1 MADRATQF
9 YLQEVATRVGP
20 LALVTMDNGED
31 WQKPNVFGRAA
42 LESLGE
48 LLPRLQ
54 DDRWSGLVLTG
65 KPFVFA
71 AGADLTEFPQMST
84 PELARAAAQGRPR
97 AFAAIRDLPYPTLA
111 AINGAALGGG
121 LEIALHCDFR
131 TLARSVRHLGFPEVF
146 LGIIPAWGGTQLL
159 PRVVGA
165 AAAVEL
171 IVANPLKQNR
181 LLHARQ
187 ACELGLADAL
197 LEDVEFLDDSIEW
210 LVRAIE
216 DERPPR
222 QEADLSDATEV
233 CAKARY
239 AVDDAVH
246 GVALAPYRALDL
258 IAGTAGWTLEE
269 GYRAE
274 EDALADLLPGPQA
287 QAAVYAFDV
296 VERRVKRGFGIPDAK
311 PRRIQKVGVVG
322 AGLMA
327 TQLATLFLRRLEVP
341 LVVTDV
347 DSGRVEEAVGSI
359 RADLEKQVARG
370 RLSEGKARFLGSI
383 VTGASGTYEFARLRP
398 RDRGGVRGDRRQAGG
413 LRRAR
418 GGRLRR
424 VPARHEH
431 LFSLRRRDGG
441 RASAPGARRRDALLQ
456 PGRRAAPRRAR
467 TGAEATDDATLATAW
482 DVTKKLGKRGVLV
495 RDAPAFVVNRLLTR
509 QSCVLMQALENG
521 NTFEETDE
529 AALRLGI
536 PMPPSALL
544 AMVGP
549 RVANHV
555 LHTLH
560 DAFPD
565 RFPLSPTLENFANGE
580 MDIVVTGDERRT
592 VDEIDE
598 AILEALADECRHL
611 LDEAVVTSAADI
623 DACLILG
630 AGFPFFRGG
639 LTPYLD
645 WSGASE
651 RLLGGVSPL
660 DRSGPARAE
669 SVGPTRAVSAALPK
683 VPPAT
688 RKRDRRPSIR
698 GCAIHECAIRWAS
711 DKSIF
716 GAARFWRVSGS

>member
-1 MADRATQF
+1 MADGQTQF
-9 YLQEVATRVGP
+9 LLQQVATRVGP
-20 LALVTMDNGED
+20 IALVTIDNGED

-42 LESLGE
+42 FASLAE
-48 LLPRLQ
+48 LLPQLHEEHWR
-54 DDRWSGLVLTG
+54 GLVLTG

-71 AGADLTEFPQMST
+71 VGADLTEFPEIT
-84 PELARAAAQGRPR
+84 TADLARAGARAGHD

-146 LGIIPAWGGTQLL
+146 LGIIPGWGGTQLA
-159 PRVVGA
+159 PRLVGA

-181 LLHARQ
+181 MLRADQ
-187 ACELGLADAL
+187 AVEMGLADEL
-197 LEDVEFLDDSIEW
+197 VDDVEFLDDSIEW

-216 DERPPR
+216 EARAPRPA
-222 QEADLSDATEV
+222 ADLSDAVEV

-246 GVALAPYRALDL
+246 GVALAPYRALEL
-258 IAGTAGWTLEE
+258 IAGAAGWTVAE
-269 GYRAE
+269 GYVAE

-287 QAAVYAFDV
+287 QAGVYAFDL
-296 VERRVKRGFGIPDAK
+296 VERRIKKGIGIPEVK

-341 LVVTDV
+341 IVITDV
-347 DSGRVEEAVGSI
+347 DADRVEGAVAAI
-359 RADLEKQVARG
+359 RADLEKQVSRG
-370 RLSEGKARFLGSI
+370 RLGEGKARFLGSI
-383 VTGASGTYEFARLRP
+383 VSGAADPAAFSGCDLVIEAVFEEIAVKREVFAALEAVVSAECLLVTNTSSLSVAEMAAELRHP
-398 RDRGGVRGDRRQAGG
+398 ERVVGMHFFNPVAVLPLVELVR
-413 LRRAR
+413 
-418 GGRLRR
+418 
-424 VPARHEH
+424 
-431 LFSLRRRDGG
+431 
-441 RASAPGARRRDALLQ
+441 AP
-456 PGRRAAPRRAR
+456 
-467 TGAEATDDATLATAW
+467 ATDDPTLATGW

-495 RDAPAFVVNRLLTR
+495 KDAPAFVVNRLLTR
-509 QSCVLMQALENG
+509 QSSVLMQALENG
-521 NTFEETDE
+521 NTFEETDA
-529 AALRLGI
+529 AALQLGL

-580 MDIVVTGDERRT
+580 MDIVLTGDDRRSE
-592 VDEIDE
+592 DEIFQR
-598 AILEALADECRHL
+598 ILEALADEARHV
-611 LDEAVVTSAADI
+611 LDAGVVASAGEI

-645 WSGASE
+645 AE
-651 RLLGGVSPL
+651 GVS
-660 DRSGPARAE
+660 
-669 SVGPTRAVSAALPK
+669 T
-683 VPPAT
+683 
-688 RKRDRRPSIR
+688 
-698 GCAIHECAIRWAS
+698 
-711 DKSIF
+711 
-716 GAARFWRVSGS
+716 RVSGRPLGGA

>member
-1 MADRATQF
+1 MADAPTRF
-9 YLQEVATRVGP
+9 FLREISTRVGP
-20 LALVTMDNGED
+20 LALVTIDNGQD

-42 LESLGE
+42 FESLFE

-54 DDRWSGLVLTG
+54 DGRWSGLVLTG

-71 AGADLTEFPQMST
+71 AGADLDEFPLART
-84 PELARAAAQGRPR
+84 PELARAGAKAGHD
-97 AFAAIRDLPYPTLA
+97 AFGALRELPYPTLA
-111 AINGAALGGG
+111 AVNGAALGGG

-146 LGIIPAWGGTQLL
+146 LGIVPAWGGTQLV

-181 LLHARQ
+181 LTA
-187 ACELGLADAL
+187 APKAVELGLADAL
-197 LEDVEFLDDSIEW
+197 LDDVEFLDDSIEW
-210 LVRAIE
+210 LVHAIE
-216 DERPPR
+216 EGRSPRPA
-222 QEADLSDATEV
+222 ADLSDAAEV
-233 CAKARY
+233 CARARY

-246 GVALAPYRALDL
+246 GVARAPYRALDL
-258 IAGTAGWTLEE
+258 VAGAAEWTLEQ
-269 GYRAE
+269 GYAAE

-287 QAAVYAFDV
+287 QAGVYAFDL
-296 VERRVKRGFGIPDAK
+296 VERRIKRGAGIPDAK

-341 LVVTDV
+341 LVITDV
-347 DSGRVEEAVGSI
+347 DRERVEEALATI
-359 RADLEKQVARG
+359 RSELEQQATRG
-370 RLSEGKARFLGSI
+370 RIAAGKARFLAAI
-383 VTGASGTYEFARLRP
+383 ASGAESTEGFDGCDLVIEAVFEEIVIKRQVFAALEDAVSP
-398 RDRGGVRGDRRQAGG
+398 ECLLVTNTSSLSVSAMAAG
-413 LRRAR
+413 LRHPE
-418 GGRLRR
+418 R
-424 VPARHEH
+424 VVGMHFFNPVAVLPLVELVR
-431 LFSLRRRDGG
+431 
-441 RASAPGARRRDALLQ
+441 
-456 PGRRAAPRRAR
+456 
-467 TGAEATDDATLATAW
+467 AEATDDVTLATAW
-482 DVTKKLGKRGVLV
+482 DVTKKLGKRGVV
-495 RDAPAFVVNRLLTR
+495 VKDAPAFVVNRLLTR
-509 QSCVLMQALENG
+509 QSSVLMQALENG

-580 MDIVVTGDERRT
+580 MDVVRTGDDTRS
-592 VDEIDE
+592 VDELHD
-598 AILEALADECRHL
+598 AILDALADECRHI
-611 LDEAVVTSAADI
+611 LDEGVVPTAGEI

-630 AGFPFFRGG
+630 AGYPFFRGG

-645 WSGASE
+645 ESGASE
-651 RLLGGVSPL
+651 RVTGGTLG
-660 DRSGPARAE
+660 RAD
-669 SVGPTRAVSAALPK
+669 VPSAGIA
-683 VPPAT
+683 
-688 RKRDRRPSIR
+688 
-698 GCAIHECAIRWAS
+698 G
-711 DKSIF
+711 
-716 GAARFWRVSGS
+716 